1 MIRNFLLLILG
12 IVRSVHAD
20 FSEKDYYCFSSGSKS
35 VLLVP
40 SEYPNIN
47 SIMYYPFMKKIELST
62 TLRIEEVDMGDNAK
76 PEVYR
81 VKQEIIDNKVNG
93 QYRFMS
99 QGYILYEAEYLN
111 LKTKK
116 TTVFNKI
123 NLDAKGI
130 NCI

>member
-1 MIRNFLLLILG
+1 
-12 IVRSVHAD
+12 
-20 FSEKDYYCFSSGSKS
+20 
-35 VLLVP
+35 
-40 SEYPNIN
+40 
-47 SIMYYPFMKKIELST
+47 MYYPFMKKIELST
-62 TLRIEEVDMGDNAK
+62 TLRIEEVDMRDNAK

>member
-1 MIRNFLLLILG
+1 PSYPSCLLNLSSL
-12 IVRSVHAD
+12 RELSLSNLYAT
-20 FSEKDYYCFSSGSKS
+20 KPFSSDSKH

>member
-1 MIRNFLLLILG
+1 MIRNFLLLTLG

-20 FSEKDYYCFSSGSKS
+20 FSDQHYYCFSSGSKS

-76 PEVYR
+76 PEIYR
-81 VKQEIIDNKVNG
+81 TVQEIIDNKVNG

>member
-1 MIRNFLLLILG
+1 MIRNFLLLTLG
-12 IVRSVHAD
+12 IVTSAHAD
-20 FSEKDYYCFSSGSKS
+20 FLDQHYYCFSSDSKH

-40 SEYPNIN
+40 IEYPNIN

-62 TLRIEEVDMGDNAK
+62 TLNIEEVDMGYNAK
-76 PEVYR
+76 PEIYR
-81 VKQEIIDNKVNG
+81 TIQEIIDNKVNG

>member
-1 MIRNFLLLILG
+1 MIRNFLLLTLG
-12 IVRSVHAD
+12 IVTSAHSD
-20 FSEKDYYCFSSGSKS
+20 FLDQHYYCFSSDSKH

-40 SEYPNIN
+40 IEYPNIN

-62 TLRIEEVDMGDNAK
+62 TLNIEEVDMGDNAK
-76 PEVYR
+76 PEIYR
-81 VKQEIIDNKVNG
+81 TIQEIVDNKVNG

-111 LKTKK
+111 LKTRQ
-116 TTVFNKI
+116 TTVFTKT

>member
-1 MIRNFLLLILG
+1 MRIFFILLFIL
-12 IVRSVHAD
+12 VSCTQVYS
-20 FSEKDYYCFSSGSKS
+20 SEKDYYCFSSGIKS

>member
-1 MIRNFLLLILG
+1 MIRNFLLLTLG

-76 PEVYR
+76 PEIYR
-81 VKQEIIDNKVNG
+81 TVQEIIDNKVNG

>member
-1 MIRNFLLLILG
+1 MGGESIKPIRKRIHVYFLMT
-12 IVRSVHAD
+12 A
-20 FSEKDYYCFSSGSKS
+20 
-35 VLLVP
+35 
-40 SEYPNIN
+40 
-47 SIMYYPFMKKIELST
+47 
-62 TLRIEEVDMGDNAK
+62 
-76 PEVYR
+76 
-81 VKQEIIDNKVNG
+81 
-93 QYRFMS
+93 YRFMS